1 MKQRIKHTTSSTTFP
16 APPDGAADAL
26 LTWFSEN
33 KRDLPFRRPARTTRA
48 DPYRVWIS
56 EIMAQQTQIDTLI
69 PYFERFISTL
79 PTLDDLA
86 SASEET
92 VLKLWEGLGYYSR
105 ARNLRKAAIQIQAL
119 GHFPDTAEALAKLPG
134 IGPYTAGAIASLA
147 FNQRATAVDGNV
159 LRVAARLMDS
169 PADTALPAVRKSVSA
184 WLLTWM
190 PENRP
195 GDFNEA
201 LMELGA
207 LVCTPKSPSCLICPW
222 RDICLSLKNGT
233 VDKRPVKSKRT
244 KHRTEKIAAAV
255 VTDSAGRLLIHKR
268 PDTGLLAGLWEL
280 PNVTAANKK
289 EGAAAIKKHLETQL
303 GIPVSDPA
311 FLKNDRH
318 VFTHITWQIAVYRFS
333 LEADVT
339 PKDDTWVFA
348 DRDDLEQRFPL
359 PTAFSKLLS

>member
-1 MKQRIKHTTSSTTFP
+1 
-16 APPDGAADAL
+16 
-26 LTWFSEN
+26 
-33 KRDLPFRRPARTTRA
+33 
-48 DPYRVWIS
+48 
-56 EIMAQQTQIDTLI
+56 
-69 PYFERFISTL
+69 
-79 PTLDDLA
+79 
-86 SASEET
+86 
-92 VLKLWEGLGYYSR
+92 
-105 ARNLRKAAIQIQAL
+105 
-119 GHFPDTAEALAKLPG
+119 
-134 IGPYTAGAIASLA
+134 
-147 FNQRATAVDGNV
+147 
-159 LRVAARLMDS
+159 MDS
-169 PADTALPAVRKSVSA
+169 PADTALPAVRKAVSA

-190 PENRP
+190 PEDRP

-222 RDICLSLKNGT
+222 WDICLSLKNGT

-255 VTDSAGRLLIHKR
+255 VTDSTGRLLIHKR

-289 EGAAAIKKHLETQL
+289 EGAAAIKKHLEAQL
-303 GIPVSDPA
+303 GAAVSDPV

-318 VFTHITWQIAVYRFS
+318 VFTHITWQIAVYSFS